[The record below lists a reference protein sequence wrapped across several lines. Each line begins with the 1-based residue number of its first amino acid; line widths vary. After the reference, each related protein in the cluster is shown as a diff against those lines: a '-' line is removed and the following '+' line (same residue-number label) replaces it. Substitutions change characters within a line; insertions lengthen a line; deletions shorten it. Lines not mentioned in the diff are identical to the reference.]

1 METINTE
8 IKISLLQEDIET
20 LELHIT
26 KNTAKYGATSDIV
39 KTQTKLL
46 KDWKKALKDLK
57 S

>member
-1 METINTE
+1 MNTE
-8 IKISLLQEDIET
+8 IKISLLQEDIEN